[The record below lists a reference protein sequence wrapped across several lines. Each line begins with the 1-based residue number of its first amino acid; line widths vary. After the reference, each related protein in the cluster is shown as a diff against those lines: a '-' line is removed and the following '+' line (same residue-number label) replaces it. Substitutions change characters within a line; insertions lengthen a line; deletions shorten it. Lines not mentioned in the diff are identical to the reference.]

1 MKKNTNTGFIRIA
14 FAALLVLFGAL
25 VCLFWYGVSENY
37 LTASA
42 ELNGNVTDILIS
54 NGLTDRNIT
63 EQYQKERRA
72 GTTVWIEHFR
82 KLKLPAKVKAVVVAE
97 QIRALAAKNQLN
109 VAITAADGGETTV
122 SVTKGNMLFLKVTL
136 ISPAA
141 AKVKKA
147 KRAAIVIDDAGT
159 MSDISAFLDL
169 GVPLTFAILPAEHF
183 SRKTASTLS
192 ARHMPY
198 LMHLPLEP
206 EGYPKVNP
214 GKAALLTGMNSADL
228 KKKFEANLA
237 TVPGISGVSNHMGSR
252 FSADANKM
260 KALLGLVKE
269 KGLFYFDSYTTP
281 KSAARAAARAVGLV
295 ELENEIF
302 LDNEDSPDYIRAQL
316 DRLFKRAGRRG
327 TAIAIGH
334 VHKKHL
340 AAAIRENMP
349 RFKNAGIEF
358 VYLTDLVDRKENK

>member
-147 KRAAIVIDDAGT
+147 K
-159 MSDISAFLDL
+159 
-169 GVPLTFAILPAEHF
+169 
-183 SRKTASTLS
+183 
-192 ARHMPY
+192 
-198 LMHLPLEP
+198 
-206 EGYPKVNP
+206 
-214 GKAALLTGMNSADL
+214 
-228 KKKFEANLA
+228 
-237 TVPGISGVSNHMGSR
+237 
-252 FSADANKM
+252 
-260 KALLGLVKE
+260 
-269 KGLFYFDSYTTP
+269 LFFFY
-281 KSAARAAARAVGLV
+281 
-295 ELENEIF
+295 E
-302 LDNEDSPDYIRAQL
+302 
-316 DRLFKRAGRRG
+316 
-327 TAIAIGH
+327 
-334 VHKKHL
+334 
-340 AAAIRENMP
+340 
-349 RFKNAGIEF
+349 
-358 VYLTDLVDRKENK
+358 